1 MSTQTQIDD
10 TIIMPG
16 APQIP
21 GLLFRHYRGEA
32 DLPGMAAVTNA
43 ATDVDGTE
51 YTVTV
56 EDLGKEFSNL
66 RNSDPQHDI
75 VIVEVNGELVGYNRV
90 EWWEELDGSRIYFH
104 YGFVKPE
111 WRGKG
116 IGTALFRWAE
126 ARLRGIAAGH
136 PDTGPKFLRGYAYE
150 GETGLIRLF
159 EQDGYVAIRHGFDMV
174 RPDLE
179 NIPDFPLP
187 EGLEVRP
194 VTQEQLHAIWEA
206 EDEAFRDHWGYAEP
220 QEGDYE
226 RWLNET
232 TFQPQMWQ
240 VAWDGDQVAG
250 MVRGFIDEAQN
261 KRYNRKRGYT
271 ENISVR
277 RPWRKRGLA
286 RALMALSMRQQKELG
301 MTDTALSVDGLN
313 PSGALQLY
321 ESVGFRVIR
330 KEMSFRKPLD

>member
-1 MSTQTQIDD
+1 MQTQINES
-10 TIIMPG
+10 IILPD
-16 APQIP
+16 APAIP

-32 DLPGMAAVTNA
+32 DLPGMVEVINSVSAA
-43 ATDVDGTE
+43 DGTE
-51 YTVTV
+51 RAAVL
-56 EDLGKEFSNL
+56 EDMAKAYANL
-66 RNSDPQHDI
+66 RNSDPLRDM
-75 VIVEVNGELVGYNRV
+75 VMVEADGELVGYNRV
-90 EWWEELDGSRIYFH
+90 EWWEELDGTHIYMH
-104 YGFVKPE
+104 MGFIKPE

-116 IGTALFRWAE
+116 IGTALLHWAE
-126 ARLRGIAAGH
+126 ARLREIAAEH
-136 PDTGPKFLRGYAYE
+136 PDTGPRFLDGFAYE
-150 GETGLIRLF
+150 RQTGLISLF
-159 EQDGYVAIRHGFDMV
+159 EQEGYEAIRHGFDMV

-179 NIPDFPLP
+179 NIPEAPLP

-194 VTQEQLHAIWEA
+194 VNPEHLHAIWEA
-206 EDEAFRDHWGYAEP
+206 EDEAFRDHWGYSEP

-226 RWLNET
+226 RWLNDT
-232 TFQPQMWQ
+232 PFQPEMWQ

-261 KRYNRKRGYT
+261 QKYNRKRGYT

-286 RALMALSMRQQKELG
+286 RALMARSMRQQKELG

-330 KEMSFRKPLD
+330 KETSYRKPLT